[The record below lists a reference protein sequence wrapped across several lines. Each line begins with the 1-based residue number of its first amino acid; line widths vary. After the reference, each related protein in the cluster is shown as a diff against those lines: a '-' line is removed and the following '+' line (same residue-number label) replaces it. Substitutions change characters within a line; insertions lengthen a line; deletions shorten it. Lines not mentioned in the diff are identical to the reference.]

1 MNEPPKRPRPESIL
15 ASQWR
20 QIVNSAIDTAII
32 STDTEG
38 FVTSWNRGA
47 ELILGWAEEEVLG
60 ATLERIFTEEQR
72 AQQQLGGEMRDAL
85 QTGRGGG
92 EEGWRLR
99 KDGTRFWAV
108 GELTPIRDGN
118 KNVLGFTKIL
128 RDRTAQRQTEQ
139 TIRDEFRAIEI
150 LNRAVSA
157 LSLENDRQRVVQI
170 VTDTGVELSGAE
182 FGAFFYNV
190 TNDKGE
196 SYLLYTLSGA
206 PAEAF
211 SKFPMPRNTEVF
223 GPTFSG
229 AAIVRSG
236 DITQD
241 PRYGHNEPYRG
252 MPKGHLPVKSY
263 LAVPVVS
270 RAGAVIGGLF
280 FGHSERDVFTD
291 RSEQWLVGLAA
302 EASVAIDNTLLTQEL
317 RSLNATLEQQV
328 TERTEQL
335 RKKEEALRQSQ
346 KMEAVGQLT
355 GGVAHD
361 FNNIL
366 QVISGNLD
374 IISRGLPAN
383 SPRLNRAAQ
392 NAMAGAK
399 RAAALT
405 QRLLAFSRRQPLDPK
420 PIDVNTLVSGMSD
433 LLHRT
438 LGETIELE
446 TVRAGRL
453 WSAEADANELESAL
467 LNLALNARDAMP
479 QGGRLTI
486 ETANVDLD
494 RAYAA
499 TQTEVIPGQYVSIA
513 VSDTGSGMNEATV
526 SQAFEPFF
534 TTKPVGQG
542 TGLGLSQVY
551 GFVKQSGGHVRIY
564 SEVGQGTTIKIYLPR
579 LLRKEMPGHTPDPQ
593 ITPEGSLAET
603 ILVTEDDPDVR
614 TYSVEALQELGY
626 RVIEAADGPSSLE
639 LLETTPHV
647 DLLFTD
653 VVLPGGMTGA
663 QLAAQARGRWPDL
676 KVLFTTGYAR
686 NAIVHHGRLD
696 PGVQL
701 ITKPFTIAEL
711 ATRVREVL
719 ETDAPRDTDSSD

>member
-1 MNEPPKRPRPESIL
+1 MTPPSRSRPDLIL

-32 STDTEG
+32 STDTNG
-38 FVTSWNRGA
+38 IVTSWNRGA
-47 ELILGWAEEEVLG
+47 ELILGWAEDDMLG

-72 AQQQLGGEMRDAL
+72 AQQQLCREMQEAL

-99 KDGTRFWAV
+99 KDGSRFWAV
-108 GELTPIRDGN
+108 GEVSPIRDGDG
-118 KNVLGFTKIL
+118 KVLGFTKIL
-128 RDRTAQRQTEQ
+128 RDRTAQRQAEQ
-139 TIRDEFRAIEI
+139 TIRDEYRALET

-157 LSLENDRQRVVQI
+157 LSLEAERHNVVQI
-170 VTDTGVELSGAE
+170 VTDAGVALSGAQY
-182 FGAFFYNV
+182 GAFFYNV
-190 TNDKGE
+190 TNEKGE

-211 SKFPMPRNTEVF
+211 SKFPHPRNTDVF

-229 AAIVRSG
+229 AGIVRSG

-241 PRYGHNEPYRG
+241 RRYGHNEPYRG
-252 MPKGHLPVKSY
+252 MPEGHLPVKSY
-263 LAVPVVS
+263 LAVPVIS
-270 RAGAVIGGLF
+270 RTGKVIGGLF
-280 FGHSERDVFTD
+280 FGHAEPHIFTD
-291 RSEQWLVGLAA
+291 RSEQRLVGLAA
-302 EASVAIDNTLLTQEL
+302 EAAVAIDNIVLTQEL

-328 TERTEQL
+328 FERTEQL
-335 RKKEEALRQSQ
+335 RKNEQALRQAQ

-366 QVISGNLD
+366 QVITGNLD
-374 IISRGLPAN
+374 ILSRGLTGD
-383 SPRLNRAAQ
+383 SSRHVRAAQ
-392 NAMAGAK
+392 NATAAAK

-420 PIDVNTLVSGMSD
+420 PIDVNALVSGMSD

-446 TVRAGRL
+446 NVRAARL
-453 WSAEADANELESAL
+453 WSTEADANELESAL

-479 QGGRLTI
+479 EGGRLTI

-499 TQTEVIPGQYVSIA
+499 TQSEVIPGQYVSIA
-513 VSDTGSGMNEATV
+513 VSDTGSGMSEATIG
-526 SQAFEPFF
+526 QAFEPFF
-534 TTKPVGQG
+534 TTKPIGQG

-551 GFVKQSGGHVRIY
+551 GFVKQSGGHIRIY
-564 SEVGQGTTIKIYLPR
+564 SEVGQGTTVKIYLPR
-579 LLRKEMPGHTPDPQ
+579 LLRKEGAVRQLDPQ
-593 ITPEGSLAET
+593 IAPHGTLAET

-614 TYSVEALQELGY
+614 TYTVETLQELGY
-626 RVIEAADGPSSLE
+626 LVIEAPDGPSSLQ
-639 LLETTPHV
+639 LLESNPQV

-663 QLAAQARGRWPDL
+663 QLAAQARGRWPNL

-701 ITKPFTIAEL
+701 ITKPFTVAEL
-711 ATRVREVL
+711 AIRVREAL
-719 ETDAPRDTDSSD
+719 QTAAP

>member
-1 MNEPPKRPRPESIL
+1 
-15 ASQWR
+15 
-20 QIVNSAIDTAII
+20 
-32 STDTEG
+32 
-38 FVTSWNRGA
+38 
-47 ELILGWAEEEVLG
+47 
-60 ATLERIFTEEQR
+60 
-72 AQQQLGGEMRDAL
+72 
-85 QTGRGGG
+85 
-92 EEGWRLR
+92 
-99 KDGTRFWAV
+99 
-108 GELTPIRDGN
+108 
-118 KNVLGFTKIL
+118 
-128 RDRTAQRQTEQ
+128 
-139 TIRDEFRAIEI
+139 
-150 LNRAVSA
+150 
-157 LSLENDRQRVVQI
+157 
-170 VTDTGVELSGAE
+170 
-182 FGAFFYNV
+182 
-190 TNDKGE
+190 
-196 SYLLYTLSGA
+196 
-206 PAEAF
+206 
-211 SKFPMPRNTEVF
+211 
-223 GPTFSG
+223 
-229 AAIVRSG
+229 
-236 DITQD
+236 
-241 PRYGHNEPYRG
+241 
-252 MPKGHLPVKSY
+252 
-263 LAVPVVS
+263 
-270 RAGAVIGGLF
+270 
-280 FGHSERDVFTD
+280 
-291 RSEQWLVGLAA
+291 
-302 EASVAIDNTLLTQEL
+302 
-317 RSLNATLEQQV
+317 
-328 TERTEQL
+328 
-335 RKKEEALRQSQ
+335 
-346 KMEAVGQLT
+346 
-355 GGVAHD
+355 
-361 FNNIL
+361 
-366 QVISGNLD
+366 
-374 IISRGLPAN
+374 
-383 SPRLNRAAQ
+383 
-392 NAMAGAK
+392 
-399 RAAALT
+399 
-405 QRLLAFSRRQPLDPK
+405 LDPK

-579 LLRKEMPGHTPDPQ
+579 LLRKEVVGHPLDPQ
-593 ITPEGSLAET
+593 IAPEGSLAET

-639 LLETTPHV
+639 LLETIPQV

-663 QLAAQARGRWPDL
+663 QLAAQAGGRWPNL

-719 ETDAPRDTDSSD
+719 DTAAPLDADMGSD